1 MYTIKSNEF
10 DHAYKI
16 MEAAFPNSELRTYA
30 KIKEFFIREEL
41 RLFGIKEENTLSGV
55 IMCWECDTCIFLEN
69 FAVDKAA
76 RGKGL
81 GSLLLKEIQNYYIDK
96 LIILEI
102 EKPYDDLSE
111 RRLHFYERNGFILSD
126 YGYMQPQINVEV
138 NTIYLMIMSYP
149 KSIDQEQFIAIKDDL
164 FRNVYQK

>member
-10 DHAYKI
+10 DQAYKI

-81 GSLLLKEIQNYYIDK
+81 GSLLLKEVQNYYTDK